1 MLKEKEKTKEKMY
14 NSRQKEKKK
23 SIEKKKRR
31 KIEENFAID
40 TIEAS
45 KKLN

>member
-1 MLKEKEKTKEKMY
+1 MS

-31 KIEENFAID
+31 KNEENFAID